1 MSQGDLT
8 SNCMILCRFHSAML
22 SWLVHTKVKHITW
35 LLRIRTYYLFP
46 YDGKTLPTPRLFF
59 LQPPLSPLLSFVP
72 CIFMVFLFLPTFP
85 SLKHFQYLSFLI
97 FSIFTFFL
105 CSVFLKDRRA
115 NTDFFP
121 SATTGSQSEHLLHN
135 NGMRPVSVLSS
146 QAACRFRLMSL
157 HRAIL
162 VSLSLPPRQ
171 IGTYFKNQ

>member
-1 MSQGDLT
+1 MQISFCNVVLAGSHKGKAHPLALR
-8 SNCMILCRFHSAML
+8 NMYILPFPVWWENSSHS
-22 SWLVHTKVKHITW
+22 
-35 LLRIRTYYLFP
+35 P
-46 YDGKTLPTPRLFF
+46 CLFF
-59 LQPPLSPLLSFVP
+59 LQPPISPLLPSVP

-85 SLKHFQYLSFLI
+85 SLKHFQYLSFLT

-121 SATTGSQSEHLLHN
+121 RVTTGCQSAHLLHN
-135 NGMRPVSVLSS
+135 DGMRPVSVLSS